1 MRWLEIFATFLSQIF
16 LMAVLLIVL
25 VQVGVMAMEWLQ

>member
-1 MRWLEIFATFLSQIF
+1 MRWLEIFANFMAQIF

-25 VQVGVMAMEWLQ
+25 VQVALLAVEWLS